1 MSELNLFGSDEE
13 EAQAMN
19 LSGDLNAL
27 LPITEATPDTPFLNE
42 TFPEPRTAAPLT
54 PEGDLGFPST
64 LPIEVALGT
73 APIPDLLKAYKIN
86 PMDWEA
92 ISSSALFQ
100 RTVDRARN
108 YIAKNENAAFKLK
121 ARIQAEALLDT
132 SYLMIHD
139 ESTPAAVRADLIKQ
153 TMKWGDYTDTNE
165 KPSAAGAGFQININF
180 GGSAS
185 PRPTID
191 SEAVTING

>member
-1 MSELNLFGSDEE
+1 MTEPNLFASDDEDVGE
-13 EAQAMN
+13 MQ
-19 LSGDLNAL
+19 LSGELGEL
-27 LPITEATPDTPFLNE
+27 LPITVRPDDTPFLNE
-42 TFPEPRTAAPLT
+42 SFPEPRTAAPLT

-73 APIPDLLKAYKIN
+73 ASIPDLLKAYKIS
-86 PMDWEA
+86 PMEWDA
-92 ISSSALFQ
+92 ISKSSLFQ

-132 SYLMIHD
+132 SFLMIHD
-139 ESTPAAVRADLIKQ
+139 DTTPAAVRADLIKQ
-153 TMKWGDYTDTNE
+153 TMKWADYTDTNE

-180 GGSAS
+180 GGAAQRSA
-185 PRPTID
+185 ID